1 MEPGES
7 RLNEF
12 GSNVRNALRGEGEGD
27 AAQAIR
33 AAREALLDRAA
44 AGNLR
49 PRAGWFRGH
58 GAAAKSGRAGRVFL
72 VLGFALG
79 ATAAVASLVV
89 GLRSPLSFSVGPNA
103 TPGRLGDL
111 VEAPAAE
118 PLGVQFS
125 DDSSIVVGASSRMRV
140 LTVEPVGAQVLVESG
155 TADVA
160 ITHRVRRRTHW
171 RFEAGPFH
179 VLVTGTRFRVGW
191 SPKDQTFALDLRE
204 GAVVVSGAC
213 LPGERTVSAG
223 ESMRLSCAPPAQA
236 ASAPSSTASAPVAA
250 AVAAPAR
257 VAPPPTEAPAVERAP
272 SSTVRP
278 ARPAADWRQL
288 VKAGEYAEALRAV
301 ERAGFD
307 RACATATDAEL
318 LALADAARLSGNPT
332 RAQSA
337 LGTLRRR
344 FPRSDASATAA
355 FALGRISFEQGHAY
369 DAAVRWFSTYVTERP
384 SGPLIGDA
392 VGRLMEA
399 RQRGGDRA
407 GARADAERYLHRFP
421 EGPYASVARVILAE

>member
-1 MEPGES
+1 
-7 RLNEF
+7 
-12 GSNVRNALRGEGEGD
+12 
-27 AAQAIR
+27 
-33 AAREALLDRAA
+33 
-44 AGNLR
+44 
-49 PRAGWFRGH
+49 
-58 GAAAKSGRAGRVFL
+58 VFL
-72 VLGFALG
+72 VLGLALG
-79 ATAAVASLVV
+79 ATAAVAALVI

-103 TPGRLGDL
+103 VPGRLGDL
-111 VEAPAAE
+111 VEAPAAA

-125 DDSSIVVGASSRMRV
+125 DDSSIVVGASSRVRV
-140 LTVEPVGAQVLVESG
+140 LNVEPVGAQVLVEAG
-155 TADVA
+155 EADVA
-160 ITHRVRRRTHW
+160 ITHRMRRRTHW
-171 RFEAGPFH
+171 QFEAGPFH

-191 SPKDQTFALDLRE
+191 SPKDQAFALDLRE
-204 GAVVVSGAC
+204 GTVIVSGAC
-213 LPGERTVSAG
+213 LPGPRTVSTG

-236 ASAPSSTASAPVAA
+236 ASAPPSSSSSSAPAA
-250 AVAAPAR
+250 PVAAPAR
-257 VAPPPTEAPAVERAP
+257 VAPPPPAEAPTVERAP
-272 SSTVRP
+272 SSTARP
-278 ARPAADWRQL
+278 ARAAADWRQL

-307 RACATATDAEL
+307 RACATASDGEL
-318 LALADAARLSGNPT
+318 LALADAARLSGNSA

-369 DAAVRWFSTYVTERP
+369 DAAVRWFSTYVSERP